1 MHDHLKF
8 RLVLLAATAS
18 MLASVA
24 FAQSTLQDWKK
35 SDKDKAK
42 NAIRANQKQYAAFLL
57 QEKQDR
63 LAFGYYDHG
72 NQLVARGDYQR
83 ALEEFR
89 SAASLRFEE
98 TQSPGAGYHPHRGIG
113 ICLFHIGDLSG
124 ARKALELSVAYGTT
138 EEAKK
143 YLEQLPSEGAES
155 DSTQHPPS
163 ADQDKEHPPFPSNPD
178 KATSPEPQPAGTPAA
193 KDASSLPQVGPRL
206 SLAVLPVDTGKG
218 DGLHAALAEQLT
230 AALVRLHRF
239 KVVERL
245 KVDKIVEEQNFQ
257 TSDLADPTG
266 AVQVGKL
273 SGAEAV
279 ILSKFVADGDRL
291 DWLLRVVDVED
302 AEIIAT
308 ADVAETEP
316 QSEHPGRLAGDA
328 AASLANDLPIL
339 EGTVIELG
347 DGLVYVDLG
356 AKQHIRRGMKF
367 VAYREGGEIRH
378 PVTHEVLGRK
388 VLKLADLLVSDIQE
402 RISSAKVVGTTG
414 GELRV
419 GDKVIVK

>member
-1 MHDHLKF
+1 MHDHLKS
-8 RLVLLAATAS
+8 RLVVLAA
-18 MLASVA
+18 MASVLGSLA
-24 FAQSTLQDWKK
+24 LAQSTQQDWKK

-42 NAIRANQKQYAAFLL
+42 NAIQANQQQYAAFLL

-72 NQLVARGDYQR
+72 NELMARGDYQR

-124 ARKALELSVAYGTT
+124 ARNALELSVAYGTT
-138 EEAKK
+138 EEANKV
-143 YLEQLPSEGAES
+143 LEQLPPEEAGS
-155 DSTQHPPS
+155 DSTQPSPS
-163 ADQDKEHPPFPSNPD
+163 ADQDKENPPSPSNPD
-178 KATSPEPQPAGTPAA
+178 GTREPQSVEMPAA
-193 KDASSLPQVGPRL
+193 KGAASVPQVGPRL

-218 DGLHAALAEQLT
+218 DGSHAALAEQLT

-245 KVDKIVEEQNFQ
+245 KVGKIVEEQNFQ
-257 TSDLADPTG
+257 TSDLADPAG
-266 AVQVGKL
+266 AVEVGKL

-279 ILSKFVADGDRL
+279 ILSKFVDDGDRL

-302 AEIIAT
+302 AEVIAT
-308 ADVAETEP
+308 ADVAETDP
-316 QSEHPGRLAGDA
+316 QSEHFSRLAGDA
-328 AASLANDLPIL
+328 AARLVNALPIL

-347 DGLVYVDLG
+347 DGLVYVDMG

-402 RISSAKVVGTTG
+402 RVSSAKIVGTKR